1 MDGKDLEKLGFTK
14 NEATVYLA
22 LLELGSVSV
31 GAIVKRTGIHKVI
44 IYDNLEKLVKR
55 GLVHY
60 VIKANKKHFEAQDP
74 ETLLRFLD
82 EEQKLLKQKRKLAE
96 RLLPDLVAI
105 KAFVKEKIEAS
116 IYKDEGGIKS
126 VLEDILKQRKPI
138 LVFGAEGG
146 FKILLGSYWKNWNL
160 RREKAK
166 INVKIIYNEKL
177 RKKREKLEM
186 KSIAVKFIP
195 KEFESPATTFIYG
208 DKVSIILWSK
218 LPFAFLV
225 QSMEIA
231 KSYRSIFNLLWKL
244 SAE

>member
-1 MDGKDLEKLGFTK
+1 MDGKDIETLGFTK

-22 LLELGSVSV
+22 LLELGSVSI
-31 GAIVKRTGIHKVI
+31 GAIVKRTGIHKAI

-74 ETLLRFLD
+74 ETLIRFLD

-126 VLEDILKQRKPI
+126 VLEDVLKQRKPI

-146 FKILLGSYWKNWNL
+146 FKTLLGSYWNNWNL

-225 QSMEIA
+225 QSTEIA